1 MIIKIEPS
9 LDNEPYFALINSEF
23 ASKYSLHPGQLVEIT
38 PYNVGMRIRP
48 SETYPPNTLGIS
60 QKASKEFSIR
70 GGEEVEIR
78 EIINENIIHVIHK
91 KMKGTHLNENE
102 INMLF
107 SAIDKNLIHP
117 SQIAVLM
124 SLFEV
129 VGLSMDETTSVA
141 KAIINNSRR
150 LIHKK
155 KPGLTIPKIST
166 RAITSPAGTIDTVEL
181 LMPCDLT
188 LSEMSEVVEKT
199 GGCVVSGENVGLAD
213 VTDKIIHVLDSI
225 KIDPKEFMVASILSK
240 KIVAGSEYV
249 LIDLP
254 TGKGAKVSS
263 REKAKDLGRL
273 FTSIGTSLKL
283 QMDCIISP
291 GDRPIGSM
299 IGPSLEAIDVL
310 NILKDQSGSN
320 DLMNKAVSLS
330 YEKFKEIVEAQG
342 GNPEIKIEDIPKA
355 KYVEEIKT
363 TQDGVIYAI
372 DSASISTLARQA
384 GAPFDKTAG
393 VKIMVKRGDRV
404 KKGDTLFEIH
414 SSSASKLSASAEL
427 ARTKFEAIDM
437 EKMILEVISG
447 PKEM

>member
-1 MIIKIEPS
+1 
-9 LDNEPYFALINSEF
+9 
-23 ASKYSLHPGQLVEIT
+23 
-38 PYNVGMRIRP
+38 
-48 SETYPPNTLGIS
+48 
-60 QKASKEFSIR
+60 
-70 GGEEVEIR
+70 
-78 EIINENIIHVIHK
+78 
-91 KMKGTHLNENE
+91 
-102 INMLF
+102 
-107 SAIDKNLIHP
+107 
-117 SQIAVLM
+117 M

-155 KPGLTIPKIST
+155 KPVVDKHSIGGIAGNRITPIMIPILAAAGLTIPKIST

-330 YEKFKEIVEAQG
+330 
-342 GNPEIKIEDIPKA
+342 
-355 KYVEEIKT
+355 
-363 TQDGVIYAI
+363 
-372 DSASISTLARQA
+372 L
-384 GAPFDKTAG
+384 
-393 VKIMVKRGDRV
+393 
-404 KKGDTLFEIH
+404 
-414 SSSASKLSASAEL
+414 
-427 ARTKFEAIDM
+427 
-437 EKMILEVISG
+437 
-447 PKEM
+447 